1 MQCSSYF
8 SWVSYIIPNGEQLRE
23 STGHVFATVKSLDEA
38 LFFLTIYLTTKY
50 LSGFRGE
57 KIIQSFQ
64 EKELLKVDEA
74 NSFQWGKK

>member
-1 MQCSSYF
+1 MMQCSSYF

-23 STGHVFATVKSLDEA
+23 STGHSFATVKSLDEA

-57 KIIQSFQ
+57 KNHPEFSR
-64 EKELLKVDEA
+64 EGTSK
-74 NSFQWGKK
+74 GR